1 MLIKPLAT
9 RHEHDGFSLI
19 EVLIALIVLSLGLL
33 GLAALQTNSLKF
45 NQVAH
50 LRSQAS
56 TFAYQM
62 LDTMRASPTAA
73 KNGDF
78 DIAINAPAPTGATL
92 AQTELAAWKTQLA
105 ALLPDGN
112 GSICRSANPDPAIA
126 CTAGGDF
133 AIVTVQWNEADDTGA
148 RNARQIQLVSQ
159 VVPQ

>member
-1 MLIKPLAT
+1 MPMKPHSA
-9 RHEHDGFSLI
+9 RRGHHGFSLI

-45 NQVAH
+45 SQVAH

-73 KNGDF
+73 NNGDF
-78 DIAINAPAPTGATL
+78 DIAISATAPTGATVP
-92 AQTELAAWKTQLA
+92 QTELAAWKNQLA

-112 GSICRSANPDPAIA
+112 GSVCRSVNPDPSIA
-126 CTAGGDF
+126 CTGAGDF
-133 AIVTVQWNEADDTGA
+133 TIITVQWNEADDTGA
-148 RNARQIQLVSQ
+148 RSARQIQLVSQ
-159 VVPQ
+159 VVQ